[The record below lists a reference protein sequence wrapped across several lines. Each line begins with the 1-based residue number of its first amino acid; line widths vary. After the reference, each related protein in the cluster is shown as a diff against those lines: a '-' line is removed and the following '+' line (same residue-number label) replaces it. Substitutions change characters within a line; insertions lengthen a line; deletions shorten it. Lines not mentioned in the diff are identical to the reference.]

1 MARIKIT
8 QVRSGID
15 RPKNQKR
22 ILVALGLRRNQTSVV
37 HEDSPTIRGMCEKIP
52 HLVRVESAEE

>member
-37 HEDSPTIRGMCEKIP
+37 HEDSPTIRGMCDKIP
-52 HLVRVESAEE
+52 HLVRVEAAEE